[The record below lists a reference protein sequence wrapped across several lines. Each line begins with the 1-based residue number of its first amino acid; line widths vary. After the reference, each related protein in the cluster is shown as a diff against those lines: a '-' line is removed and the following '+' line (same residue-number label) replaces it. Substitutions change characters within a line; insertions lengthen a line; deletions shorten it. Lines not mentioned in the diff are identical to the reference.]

1 MKKYLSIIMISLGC
15 QAFADGNIVNIPAGS
30 SVNVTIQIGTSIP
43 TVSDKTTEL
52 PLLFNVE
59 SMINLPKE
67 YYAATL
73 QNCKLSANAR
83 IDRASTRL
91 MVNLNKL
98 SCINKNGQS
107 TDIDVTGYI
116 VGDDQKQGISIKDIH
131 EINPGNKYVAV
142 FTNNIGVTK

>member
-1 MKKYLSIIMISLGC
+1 MKNYLSVIISFMGC
-15 QAFADGNIVNIPAGS
+15 QAFADGNINILAGS
-30 SVNVTIQIGTSIP
+30 SVNVTTLVGTSIP
-43 TVSDKTTEL
+43 TVSYKTTEL

-59 SMINLPKE
+59 SRINLPKE
-67 YYAATL
+67 YAVVL

-142 FTNNIGVTK
+142 FTSNIGVTK

>member
-1 MKKYLSIIMISLGC
+1 MKKYLSIIMISFMGC
-15 QAFADGNIVNIPAGS
+15 QAFADGNIVNIPVGS
-30 SVNVTIQIGTSIP
+30 SVNVTAQIGTSIP
-43 TVSDKTTEL
+43 TVLDKTTEL

-59 SMINLPKE
+59 SMINLPNQ
-67 YYAATL
+67 YTAAI

-83 IDRASTRL
+83 IDHASTRL

-116 VGDDQKQGISIKDIH
+116 VGDDKKQGISIKENH
-131 EINPGNKYVAV
+131 EIDSGSKYVAV
-142 FTNNIGVTK
+142 FTSSIEIIK

>member
-1 MKKYLSIIMISLGC
+1 MKKYLSVIISFMGC
-15 QAFADGNIVNIPAGS
+15 QAFADGDIVNIPAGS
-30 SVNVTIQIGTSIP
+30 SVNVTTLVGTSIP
-43 TVSDKTTEL
+43 TVADKTTEL

-59 SMINLPKE
+59 RRINLPKE
-67 YYAATL
+67 YAVVL

-83 IDRASTRL
+83 IDHASTRL

>member
-30 SVNVTIQIGTSIP
+30 SVNVTTQIGTSIP
-43 TVSDKTTEL
+43 TVADKTTEL

-67 YYAATL
+67 YAVVL

-116 VGDDQKQGISIKDIH
+116 VGDDQKQGISIKDTH

>member
-15 QAFADGNIVNIPAGS
+15 QAFADGNVNILAGS
-30 SVNVTIQIGTSIP
+30 SVNVTTLVGTSIP
-43 TVSDKTTEL
+43 TVADKTTEL

-59 SMINLPKE
+59 SMINLPNQ
-67 YYAATL
+67 YTATL

-98 SCINKNGQS
+98 SCINKNRQS

-131 EINPGNKYVAV
+131 EINSGNKYIAV
-142 FTNNIGVTK
+142 FTNNIGVIK